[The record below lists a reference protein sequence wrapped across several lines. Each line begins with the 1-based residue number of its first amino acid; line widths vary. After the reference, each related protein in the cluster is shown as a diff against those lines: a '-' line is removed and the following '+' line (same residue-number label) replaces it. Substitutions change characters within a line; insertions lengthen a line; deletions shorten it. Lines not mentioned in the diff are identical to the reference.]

1 MSRSSNSESSDDEY
15 YGDNGEEFRSSILN
29 NKYTLIEKIGFGSYS
44 SVWLSYC
51 ISDNNYY
58 AIKIQ
63 NSEDYEEGV
72 MELNIL
78 NKIKKYKSEYLINI
92 VEGFEVVKKEIVR
105 KKIKKGSKSIYKNI
119 VEENKYICM
128 VLPLMACSLYSL
140 IRRGKYSRGLCT
152 DLMNKSILC
161 LLNAINVLHN
171 NLEICHTDLKPENM
185 LVNGKSFKIN
195 EIIEEY
201 SKYKLKFLYE
211 KKVNDEITLKNYDMS
226 SVNVKKKV
234 RKIKSNILKS
244 LHSNIL
250 KQMNTINNNS
260 SDDESD
266 NESEYSNSNSENSTI
281 ELLND
286 ISLEDCKIQL
296 TDFGSNV
303 KICNLD
309 NEEIQTRYY
318 RAPEVI
324 LQCKYNEKIDIW
336 SIGCCLYELYTGSI
350 LFDPD
355 KDEVINRDMNHLILI
370 NNIVGDIP
378 ENLIKRSPIK
388 KEFFTKNNKL
398 KIKSDKDKSLD
409 EMLENVQFPNNK
421 VNELIKKCL
430 NINPDQRPSIKELL
444 NESIITIEN

>member
-1 MSRSSNSESSDDEY
+1 
-15 YGDNGEEFRSSILN
+15 
-29 NKYTLIEKIGFGSYS
+29 
-44 SVWLSYC
+44 
-51 ISDNNYY
+51 
-58 AIKIQ
+58 
-63 NSEDYEEGV
+63 
-72 MELNIL
+72 
-78 NKIKKYKSEYLINI
+78 
-92 VEGFEVVKKEIVR
+92 
-105 KKIKKGSKSIYKNI
+105 
-119 VEENKYICM
+119 
-128 VLPLMACSLYSL
+128 
-140 IRRGKYSRGLCT
+140 
-152 DLMNKSILC
+152 
-161 LLNAINVLHN
+161 
-171 NLEICHTDLKPENM
+171 
-185 LVNGKSFKIN
+185 
-195 EIIEEY
+195 
-201 SKYKLKFLYE
+201 
-211 KKVNDEITLKNYDMS
+211 
-226 SVNVKKKV
+226 KV

-250 KQMNTINNNS
+250 KQMNTINNSS

-444 NESIITIEN
+444 

>member
-1 MSRSSNSESSDDEY
+1 MSRSSDSESSDDEY

-58 AIKIQ
+58 AVKIQ
-63 NSEDYEEGV
+63 NSEDYDEGV
-72 MELNIL
+72 IELNIL
-78 NKIKKYKSEYLINI
+78 NKIKKFDSEWLINI
-92 VEGFEVVKKEIVR
+92 VEGFEVIKKETIRKKVKKGN
-105 KKIKKGSKSIYKNI
+105 KTIYKNI

-152 DLMNKSILC
+152 DLMNKSISC
-161 LLNAINVLHN
+161 LLNSINIMHN

-185 LVNGKSFKIN
+185 LINGKSFKIN

-201 SKYKLKFLYE
+201 SRYKLKFLYE
-211 KKVNDEITLKNYDMS
+211 KKVNDEIVLKNYDMNNL
-226 SVNVKKKV
+226 NVKKKV
-234 RKIKSNILKS
+234 RKMKGNILKV

-250 KQMNTINNNS
+250 KQMRTINNNES
-260 SDDESD
+260 DDNSDDESD
-266 NESEYSNSNSENSTI
+266 YSNSNTENSTI

-286 ISLEDCKIQL
+286 ISLEDCKVQL
-296 TDFGSNV
+296 TDFGSNI

-370 NNIVGDIP
+370 NNIVGEIP

-388 KEFFTKNNKL
+388 KEFFTKNYKL
-398 KIKSDKDKSLD
+398 KIELDKEKSLD
-409 EMLENVQFPNNK
+409 EMLENVQFPNKK

-430 NINPDQRPSIKELL
+430 TINPDLRPSVNELL
-444 NESIITIEN
+444 NELIIINKT